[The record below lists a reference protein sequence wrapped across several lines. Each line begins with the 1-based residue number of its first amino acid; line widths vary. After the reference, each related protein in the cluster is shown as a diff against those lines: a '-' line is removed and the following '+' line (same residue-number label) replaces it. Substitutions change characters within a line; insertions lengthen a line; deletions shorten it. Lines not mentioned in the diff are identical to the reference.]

1 METKTRPFLKLPLDP
16 SWTLFLDRDGVIN
29 VNKPDSY
36 VFNTKEFIF
45 CEGALEAISRVCK
58 VFGKIIVI
66 TNQRGVG
73 KGLMTEEDL
82 QEIHRY
88 MKEKIEKVGGRID
101 DIFYCTSVDDSH
113 PDRKPNPG
121 MAHKAKEKYPEIDF
135 TKSLMIGDKIIDMQ
149 WARNIGAYGVLIT
162 PTPMCVDAS
171 GSDADY
177 RCDSLYAFSIC
188 CGKFG

>member
-1 METKTRPFLKLPLDP
+1 METNSRPFLTLPLDA

-29 VNKPDSY
+29 VNKAESY
-36 VFNTKEFIF
+36 VLNIKEFIF
-45 CEGALEAISRVCK
+45 CEGALEAIARVST
-58 VFGKIIVI
+58 VFGKIIVM

-82 QEIHRY
+82 QEIHRH
-88 MKEKIEKVGGRID
+88 MKEKILKVGGRMD
-101 DIFYCTSVDDSH
+101 DIFYCTAVDDHH

-121 MAHKAKEKYPEIDF
+121 MAHRAKEKYPDIDF
-135 TKSLMIGDKIIDMQ
+135 AKSLMIGDKIIDMQ

-162 PTPMCVDAS
+162 PTPMCVDTP
-171 GSDADY
+171 GTEADY
-177 RCDSLYAFSIC
+177 RCDSLYTFSIC

>member
-1 METKTRPFLKLPLDP
+1 
-16 SWTLFLDRDGVIN
+16 
-29 VNKPDSY
+29 
-36 VFNTKEFIF
+36 
-45 CEGALEAISRVCK
+45 
-58 VFGKIIVI
+58 
-66 TNQRGVG
+66 
-73 KGLMTEEDL
+73 
-82 QEIHRY
+82 

-121 MAHKAKEKYPEIDF
+121 MAHRAKEKYPEIDF
-135 TKSLMIGDKIIDMQ
+135 TKALMIGDKIIDMQ
-149 WARNIGAYGVLIT
+149 WARNIGAYGVLIA

-188 CGKFG
+188 CGKFD